1 MNGPAAAGVRVA
13 WQALPAAVR
22 AAVEEICGA
31 PVTEART
38 QPGGF
43 SPGVA
48 ARLRCADGSRYFVKA
63 VSAEANPDSP
73 RFHRREGQ
81 NLAALDPVIVASS
94 LPVPR
99 LRGMAELGPWVALV
113 LDDVDGRPP
122 RLPWSDGDLR
132 QVLAALD
139 RLAGM
144 LTPAPIPVR
153 PIAEMYAST
162 FSGWRKLARSPA
174 RDRLD
179 PWSRAHLDELA
190 ALEPAWAAHSAGDTL
205 LHTDVRADNLLLTAD
220 GEVVVVDWPHACR
233 GSAFVELVLFAPSV
247 AMQGGPQLAD
257 LLAMSPAGRRAPRQ
271 DVAAVLCALAGYF
284 THQALQPP
292 PPGLPTVR
300 AFQAAQGEVARR
312 WLAGFL

>member
-1 MNGPAAAGVRVA
+1 MNGPAAVGVRVA

-31 PVTEART
+31 PVTEAST
-38 QPGGF
+38 QPDGF

-63 VSAEANPDSP
+63 VSAEANTDSP

-139 RLAGM
+139 RLAEA

-153 PIAEMYAST
+153 PITERYAAA

-174 RDRLD
+174 SDRLD
-179 PWSRAHLDELA
+179 RWSRAHLGELA
-190 ALEPAWAAHSAGDTL
+190 ALEPAWAAHAAGDTL
-205 LHTDVRADNLLLTAD
+205 LHSDIRADNLLLAA
-220 GEVVVVDWPHACR
+220 GGVAVVDWPHACR
-233 GSAFVELVLFAPSV
+233 GAAFAELVLFAPSV
-247 AMQGGPQLAD
+247 AMQGGPGLAE
-257 LLAMSPAGRRAPRQ
+257 LLGMSRAGQRAGRPGVGAI
-271 DVAAVLCALAGYF
+271 LCAVAGYL
-284 THQALQPP
+284 TYQALQPP

-300 AFQAAQGEVARR
+300 AFQAAQGDIARR
-312 WLAGFL
+312 WLAGYL